1 MGAMNTPPPLTP
13 AVSGQRLEMDSAA
26 GRLSYY
32 VDGSGP
38 PLLLVH
44 SVNAAATVAEVQPV
58 YDHYKATRTVFALDL
73 PGFGFSERSARAYTP
88 ALMVAAIE
96 ALLEVIEKRCAVQGV
111 DVLGL
116 SLACE
121 FVARLAVQQPQRLRS
136 LALVSPTGFS
146 GTKSRRGPAG
156 STYAMPWF
164 FAALTG
170 PGWGRGLFHLLTR
183 PAVVRYFLNKTWGSK
198 QIDEGLWA
206 YCVRTAQQEGA
217 EHAPLCF
224 LSGQMF
230 SADIHTVYEALRQP
244 VWVAHGVR
252 GDFTDYRGLSLVQ
265 GKPHWQVSVYQ
276 AGAIPY
282 FEVPQDFFAAS
293 DRFLARVAAS

>member
-1 MGAMNTPPPLTP
+1 MNTTPPLTP
-13 AVSGQRLEMDSAA
+13 AVSGQRLEIDSPV

-44 SVNAAATVAEVQPV
+44 SVNAAATVAEVKPV

-88 ALMVAAIE
+88 ALMIAAIQT
-96 ALLEVIEKRCAVQGV
+96 LLGVIEKRCGVQGV
-111 DVLGL
+111 DVMGL

-121 FVARLAVQQPQRLRS
+121 FVARLAVQQPQRVRS
-136 LALVSPTGFS
+136 LLLVSPTGFS
-146 GTKSRRGPAG
+146 GSKSRRGAPG
-156 STYAMPWF
+156 STFAMPWF

-170 PGWGRGLFHLLTR
+170 PGWGRGLFNLLTR
-183 PAVVRYFLNKTWGSK
+183 PGVVRYFLNKTWGSK
-198 QIDEGLWA
+198 QIDEELCA
-206 YCVRTAQQEGA
+206 YCVLTAKQPDA

-244 VWVAHGVR
+244 AWVAHGVR
-252 GDFTDYRGLSLVQ
+252 GDFADYRELSIVQ
-265 GKPHWQVSVYQ
+265 GRPNWQVSVYQ

-282 FEVPQDFFAAS
+282 FEVPQAFFAAS
-293 DRFLARVAAS
+293 DGFLAQMTAA

>member
-1 MGAMNTPPPLTP
+1 MHTTPPLTP
-13 AVSGQRLEMDSAA
+13 AVSGQRLEINSPA

-44 SVNAAATVAEVQPV
+44 SVNAAATVAEVKPV
-58 YDHYKATRTVFALDL
+58 FDHYKATRTVFALDL
-73 PGFGFSERSARAYTP
+73 PGFGFSERSARPYTP
-88 ALMVAAIE
+88 ALMIAAIQ
-96 ALLEVIEKRCAVQGV
+96 ALLDVIEKRCAVRGV
-111 DVLGL
+111 DVMGL

-121 FVARLAVQQPQRLRS
+121 FVARLAVQQPSRVRA

-146 GTKSRRGPAG
+146 SGKSRRGAAG
-156 STYAMPWF
+156 STYAMSWF

-170 PGWGRGLFHLLTR
+170 PGWGRGLFNLLTR
-183 PAVVRYFLNKTWGSK
+183 PGVVRYFLNKTWGSK
-198 QIDEGLWA
+198 QIDEELCA
-206 YCVRTAQQEGA
+206 YCVLTARQDGA

-230 SADIHTVYEALRQP
+230 SADIHTVYEAVRQP

-252 GDFTDYRGLSLVQ
+252 GDFADYRELAIVQ
-265 GKPHWQVSVYQ
+265 GRPNWQVSVYPT
-276 AGAIPY
+276 GAIPY
-282 FEVPQDFFAAS
+282 FEVPQDVFPAF
-293 DRFLARVAAS
+293 DHFLERSTPG

>member
-1 MGAMNTPPPLTP
+1 MNTPPPLTP
-13 AVSGQRLEMDSAA
+13 AVSGQRLEINSPA

-44 SVNAAATVAEVQPV
+44 SVNAAATVAEVKPV

-88 ALMVAAIE
+88 ALMVAAVE
-96 ALLEVIEKRCAVQGV
+96 ALLEVIEKRFGVLGV
-111 DVLGL
+111 DAMGL

-121 FVARLAVQQPQRLRS
+121 FVARLAVQQPARIRS
-136 LALVSPTGFS
+136 LSLVSPTGFS
-146 GTKSRRGPAG
+146 GGKSRRGAAG

-170 PGWGRGLFHLLTR
+170 PGWGRGLFNLLTR
-183 PAVVRYFLNKTWGSK
+183 PGVVRYFLNKTWGSK
-198 QIDEGLWA
+198 NIDEDLCA
-206 YCVRTAQQEGA
+206 YCVLTAQQDGA

-265 GKPHWQVSVYQ
+265 GKPNWQISVYQ

-282 FEVPQDFFAAS
+282 FELPHELFPAL
-293 DRFLARVAAS
+293 DRFLARSISG

>member
-1 MGAMNTPPPLTP
+1 MHTAPPLTP
-13 AVSGQRLEMDSAA
+13 AVSGQRLEIDSAA

-38 PLLLVH
+38 PLLLLH
-44 SVNAAATVAEVQPV
+44 SVNAAATVAEVKPV

-88 ALMVAAIE
+88 ALMVTAIQ
-96 ALLEVIEKRCAVQGV
+96 ALLEVIEKRFGVRGV

-121 FVARLAVQQPQRLRS
+121 FVVRLALQQPERVRS

-146 GTKSRRGPAG
+146 GGKVRRGPVG

-164 FAALTG
+164 FKALTG
-170 PGWGRGLFHLLTR
+170 PGWGRSLFGLLTR
-183 PAVVRYFLNKTWGSK
+183 PGVVRHFLEKTWGGK
-198 QIDEGLWA
+198 QLDEGLMA
-206 YCVRTAQQEGA
+206 YCVLTAQQAGA

-230 SADIHTVYEALRQP
+230 SADIHTVYEAVRQP

-252 GDFTDYRGLSLVQ
+252 GDFTDYRNLTLVQ
-265 GKPHWQVSVYQ
+265 GRPNWQISVYQ

-282 FEVPQDFFAAS
+282 FEVPQEFFAAS
-293 DRFLARVAAS
+293 DSFLRRFS